1 MKNRI
6 INEIARLASRKY
18 QYDFILNGTEDDYA
32 VPEEMIDSVRGTIAT
47 IIGNATLA
55 KSLSDSQVEALKR
68 FDTEAAEAYSKLPW
82 DSDATAGQILE
93 RSEWTQLRQA
103 AEDCLQEFSI
113 NVEEWEAAMK

>member
-47 IIGNATLA
+47 IIGNAALA
-55 KSLSDSQVEALKR
+55 KSLSDSQVDALKQ
-68 FDTEAAEAYSKLPW
+68 FDTKAAEAYSKLPW